1 MLKKSHHHLYQ
12 QRNAIRKKIIKKN
25 VLNVPEEL
33 LSFSDSSKSSEPEK
47 SPEKQSFKSPGQQ
60 SSRSIKQSTKSL
72 ITSSGLPKIAFS
84 ELLPEIQNK
93 IMGYVIPDNYS
104 LHEWVDDSKLV
115 VKHLCKNPNAIS
127 FLKAIF
133 DLPIEKYNA
142 LPENKKIDWKILS
155 ENQNAMYLI
164 KKKVLLESKLKASEY
179 NALSENKKI
188 DWKILSKNPNA
199 IHLLMK
205 NQSKINWEFL
215 SENPNAIQLLKKNK
229 DKISI
234 YSLLKNK
241 NLDITLLETI
251 LERILYDI
259 DVTKR
264 EDPLLLS
271 QLWRHPIGIK
281 ILVENYNESPKNA
294 IWSDICE
301 NHSTFAINIVKQTFI
316 KEQAIKEDVETY
328 DYKLVSLNPKAIQF
342 LTENPDI
349 IYWPFLSLNPKAI
362 KLLTERAYYES
373 TLKPETLRTTPN
385 KISWSE
391 LSKNPKANKL
401 LTERAYYESTLK
413 PEALRTILNKISWSE
428 LSKNPSA
435 IRLLDKKLIEE
446 SPTGIPSNLLRLH
459 HGISLENL
467 CQNINAVKLLKK
479 CIDNIKDT
487 KHWEF
492 LSENPCIFKDN

>member
-1 MLKKSHHHLYQ
+1 MLKKSPHHLYP
-12 QRNAIRKKIIKKN
+12 QRNVRRKKIIKKN
-25 VLNVPEEL
+25 VLKVKEEL
-33 LSFSDSSKSSEPEK
+33 LALAFSGSSESSESNKSEKSSEN
-47 SPEKQSFKSPGQQ
+47 QSFKSPGQQ
-60 SSRSIKQSTKSL
+60 SSSSIKQSTKSL
-72 ITSSGLPKIAFS
+72 ITPSGLPKIAFS
-84 ELLPEIQNK
+84 ELMPEIQNK

-104 LHEWVDDSKLV
+104 LREWVDKEQLII
-115 VKHLCKNPNAIS
+115 KHLCKNPNAIS

-164 KKKVLLESKLKASEY
+164 KKKLLLESKLKASEY
-179 NALSENKKI
+179 NALSENKRI

-259 DVTKR
+259 DLTKR
-264 EDPLLLS
+264 EDPLLLR

-281 ILVENYNESPKNA
+281 ILVKNYKQFPKNA

-301 NHSTFAINIVKQTFI
+301 NPSIFAINIVKETFME
-316 KEQAIKEDVETY
+316 EQAIEEARLKRYSEDPYVIIPHSEYVEPC

-342 LTENPDI
+342 LTENPKI
-349 IYWPFLSLNPKAI
+349 IYWPFLSLNHKAS
-362 KLLTERAYYES
+362 KLLTERATYES
-373 TLKPETLRTTPN
+373 TLEPNYLRPIPN
-385 KISWSE
+385 KISWSD
-391 LSKNPKANKL
+391 
-401 LTERAYYESTLK
+401 
-413 PEALRTILNKISWSE
+413 
-428 LSKNPSA
+428 LSKNPSV

-446 SPTGIPSNLLRLH
+446 STTVIPPPYLLKFHSR
-459 HGISLENL
+459 ISLENL
-467 CQNINAVKLLKK
+467 CQNINAVKLFKK
-479 CIDNIKDT
+479 YIGNIKDT

-492 LSENPCIFKDN
+492 LSENPCIFKGN

>member
-1 MLKKSHHHLYQ
+1 
-12 QRNAIRKKIIKKN
+12 
-25 VLNVPEEL
+25 
-33 LSFSDSSKSSEPEK
+33 
-47 SPEKQSFKSPGQQ
+47 
-60 SSRSIKQSTKSL
+60 
-72 ITSSGLPKIAFS
+72 
-84 ELLPEIQNK
+84 
-93 IMGYVIPDNYS
+93 
-104 LHEWVDDSKLV
+104 
-115 VKHLCKNPNAIS
+115 
-127 FLKAIF
+127 
-133 DLPIEKYNA
+133 
-142 LPENKKIDWKILS
+142 
-155 ENQNAMYLI
+155 MYLI
-164 KKKVLLESKLKASEY
+164 KKKVLLESNLTASEY

-205 NQSKINWEFL
+205 NEAKIDWRAL
-215 SENPNAIQLLKKNK
+215 SENYNAIHLLKINK

-271 QLWRHPIGIK
+271 QLW
-281 ILVENYNESPKNA
+281 
-294 IWSDICE
+294 SDICE

-316 KEQAIKEDVETY
+316 EEQAIKEDVETY

-349 IYWPFLSLNPKAI
+349 IYWPYLSLNPKAI
-362 KLLTERAYYES
+362 
-373 TLKPETLRTTPN
+373 
-385 KISWSE
+385 
-391 LSKNPKANKL
+391 KL

-413 PEALRTILNKISWSE
+413 PEALRTILNKIYWSE
-428 LSKNPSA
+428 LSKNPKANKLLTERATYESELEPNYFRTEPNKISWSDLSKNPSV
-435 IRLLDKKLIEE
+435 IRLLDKNLIEE